1 MPNYENVP
9 VSIRLSPDGKFYEV
23 GTEINGE
30 FRRFTWA
37 EFPASN
43 FDYDVR
49 AAQAIQD
56 ENARQ
61 AAAQQLADQQAAAQ
75 QQQQQQQTPPDG
87 SPPPDGTQ
95 Q

>member
-75 QQQQQQQTPPDG
+75 QQQTPPT
-87 SPPPDGTQ
+87 PTPDQPTPVAEPQ